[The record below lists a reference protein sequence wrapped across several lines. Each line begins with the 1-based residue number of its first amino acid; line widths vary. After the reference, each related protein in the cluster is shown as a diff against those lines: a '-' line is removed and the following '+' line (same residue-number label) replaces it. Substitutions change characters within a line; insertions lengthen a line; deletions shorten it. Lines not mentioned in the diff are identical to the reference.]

1 MTIRRLTKKGF
12 TLVEILIVV
21 IILGILAAIVIPQFT
36 NASQDAR
43 KSSLTSQLQTIRSQL
58 ALSGLQHR
66 DVVSPALYG
75 GGTGLVAWDQLIKKT
90 SESDWT
96 ATGTM
101 GPYFTN
107 IPTNPLNGGSAVVV
121 VAADPAWDA
130 SVTGGTSATGWVYV
144 TGTGKIFAT
153 TKTGTK
159 VYNETDGS
167 NANN

>member
-1 MTIRRLTKKGF
+1 MTFRRMTQKGF

-58 ALSGLQHR
+58 ALSALQHR
-66 DVVSPALYG
+66 DIVSTTLATG
-75 GGTGLVAWDQLIKKT
+75 GAGATAWDQLIKKT

-107 IPTNPLNGGSAVVV
+107 VPTNPLNGGSDVVV
-121 VAADPAWDA
+121 IAADPAWNA
-130 SVTGGTSATGWVYV
+130 GVTGGTTATGWVYV
-144 TGTGKIFAT
+144 TATGKIFAT
-153 TKTGTK
+153 TKSGTK
-159 VYNETDGS
+159 VYNEVDGS